1 MSSVSFLV
9 DDKSPLIHYDSTW
22 AAGNSGDDNLADQYF
37 RGTFQT
43 SNVTGSVATFSFNGT
58 AFWIYG
64 AKRTN
69 HGTYTVTVDN
79 ANFAGNTGQSNT
91 NLFQQVL
98 FNQSGLT
105 QGLHTVSI
113 TNTATTSAN
122 PYVDIDMVAWQTEF
136 NGTQL
141 VTETVDDAD
150 PRFQY
155 QEPAWSTNPNNVNL
169 FNNGT
174 GHSTSVSD
182 ASVTFTFTGM
192 SSESVSIFGTVGPGN
207 GLYTVSLDSG
217 QVTQYN
223 ATTYLTFYEV
233 MLYHADN
240 LGSGQ
245 HQLTLIN
252 LPQTNGQTLDI
263 DYALLTSSANSS
275 SSSGSTSSPPGSG
288 GSPGNSPSSVNAAST
303 STSLGSGAI
312 AGIVVAVGVA
322 LCASAAAFFF
332 YRRWKSAQAASQ
344 DLYRIRTP
352 QYPPENANM
361 GASSSVETRS
371 NTSLIR
377 QDTSSQGTS
386 WRSYQQ
392 AAYDSQSSPRT
403 ANGRHVPSSSMPTVD
418 EVITSSSTQSPVDE
432 PETSRRPLPEAP
444 GTQQNIFQLPVPN
457 ESLGISKATAVQRR
471 ASTQSASATIGD
483 VPPPPDYMQATR

>member
-22 AAGNSGDDNLADQYF
+22 AAGNSGDDPLADQYF

-69 HGTYTVTVDN
+69 HGTYTVAVDG
-79 ANFAGNTGQSNT
+79 ANFAGNTGLSNV

-105 QGLHTVSI
+105 QELHTVSI
-113 TNTATTSAN
+113 TNTATGN
-122 PYVDIDMVAWQTEF
+122 LYVDIDMVTWQTEF
-136 NGTQL
+136 SGTQL

-150 PRFQY
+150 PRFEY
-155 QEPAWSTNPNNVNL
+155 QEPAWNTNPAGINL

-182 ASVTFTFTGM
+182 ASVTLTFTA
-192 SSESVSIFGTVGPGN
+192 ESVSIFGTVGPGN
-207 GLYTVSLDSG
+207 GLYSATLDS
-217 QVTQYN
+217 QKTIQYN

-240 LGSGQ
+240 LGPGQ
-245 HQLTLIN
+245 HQLTLVN
-252 LPQTNGQTLDI
+252 LPETIGQTLNI
-263 DYALLTSSANSS
+263 DYALLTSSSNSS
-275 SSSGSTSSPPGSG
+275 SSSGSPTSGSG
-288 GSPGNSPSSVNAAST
+288 GSSGTSTSSVDEVST
-303 STSLGSGAI
+303 STRLGSGAI

-332 YRRWKSAQAASQ
+332 YWRWKSAHAASQ

-352 QYPPENANM
+352 QHSPENANM

-371 NTSLIR
+371 NASLVR
-377 QDTSSQGTS
+377 QEDTLSRGTS
-386 WRSYQQ
+386 WQSYQQ
-392 AAYDSQSSPRT
+392 ADYDSQRSSRT
-403 ANGRHVPSSSMPTVD
+403 ANRLHAPNPSMPTVD
-418 EVITSSSTQSPVDE
+418 EVEYPVDE
-432 PETSRRPLPEAP
+432 SGTSRRPLPDAP
-444 GTQQNIFQLPVPN
+444 GTRQNIFQLPVPDD
-457 ESLGISKATAVQRR
+457 SMGISKASPVQRR
-471 ASTQSASATIGD
+471 ASMQTASTNIGD
-483 VPPPPDYMQATR
+483 IPPPPDYMQATR

>member
-1 MSSVSFLV
+1 MSSVSFLI

-22 AAGNSGDDNLADQYF
+22 AAGNSGDDSLADQYF

-64 AKRTN
+64 AKRGN
-69 HGTYTVTVDN
+69 HGTYTVTVDG

-98 FNQSGLT
+98 FNQSRLT
-105 QGLHTVSI
+105 QGLHTVSL
-113 TNTATTSAN
+113 TNTGVTGSGN
-122 PYVDIDMVAWQTEF
+122 PYVDIDMVTWQTEF
-136 NGTQL
+136 SGTQL
-141 VTETVDDAD
+141 ATETVDDAD

-155 QEPAWSTNPNNVNL
+155 QEPAWNTNPTNVNL

-182 ASVTFTFTGM
+182 ASVTLTFTA
-192 SSESVSIFGTVGPGN
+192 ESVSVFGTVGPGN
-207 GLYTVSLDSG
+207 GLYTVSLDS
-217 QVTQYN
+217 QQAVQYN

-252 LPQTNGQTLDI
+252 LPETVGQTLNI
-263 DYALLTSSANSS
+263 DYALLTSSSNSS
-275 SSSGSTSSPPGSG
+275 SSSGSSSSPG
-288 GSPGNSPSSVNAAST
+288 PSSSGVSAVST
-303 STSLGSGAI
+303 STAQSLSSGAI

-322 LCASAAAFFF
+322 LCASAVAFFF

-344 DLYRIRTP
+344 DLYRISTP
-352 QYPPENANM
+352 QHPAGNATM
-361 GASSSVETRS
+361 ATSSSVETRS
-371 NTSLIR
+371 NASLVRQYTST
-377 QDTSSQGTS
+377 QGTSQGTS
-386 WRSYQQ
+386 YRQ
-392 AAYDSQSSPRT
+392 ADYDSQSSPRT
-403 ANGRHVPSSSMPTVD
+403 GNRLHIISSSMPTEDGIVL
-418 EVITSSSTQSPVDE
+418 TSPAQSPVNE
-432 PETSRRPLPEAP
+432 SGSSRRPLPEAP
-444 GTQQNIFQLPVPN
+444 GTRQNIFQLPVPDD
-457 ESLGISKATAVQRR
+457 SMGIVKATTVQHRTSMQSV
-471 ASTQSASATIGD
+471 STNM
-483 VPPPPDYMQATR
+483 PPPPNYMQATR